1 MSVCQDCE
9 KKLEWGRGFGG
20 SVCPQCRAARAN
32 KARRDREKASGRRN
46 GARKAGDW

>member
-1 MSVCQDCE
+1 MSLCQDCRKE
-9 KKLEWGRGFGG
+9 LEYGRAYSG
-20 SVCPQCRAARAN
+20 VCPPCRAARAN